1 MHVIRTD
8 TRTEMT
14 FCREQ
19 AGITQAEFQ
28 KMLDLCRMSYQES
41 APQPAT
47 SPHARFDVMEWVPL
61 EP

>member
-1 MHVIRTD
+1 
-8 TRTEMT
+8 MT

-19 AGITQAEFQ
+19 SGISQAEFQ
-28 KMLDLCRMSYQES
+28 KMLDLCRMSYQEL